1 MLIISHASEM
11 RGLRPTSASSRPR
24 LPAPPS
30 VDLPK
35 GLVITP
41 PSGPPVAP
49 GRACGGWRNVHK
61 LRASPKEEARRQDG
75 TGAARQ
81 HSHIPPR
88 ESRQHRPRRAFL
100 GGGSRHGRGA
110 QGERVRAVRRR
121 GARRRR
127 RGRGSA
133 RLQQGAADA
142 GGRSGGRTHAIAP
155 RESRTRGAKPWH
167 WSRHTLACLRC
178 AQRARCAVSVSAP
191 ACWCAW
197 QTGPSPRGLG

>member
-100 GGGSRHGRGA
+100 GGLKHS
-110 QGERVRAVRRR
+110 ERRR
-121 GARRRR
+121 LGEYEVAQCANINNADKKAACIDEYSKS
-127 RGRGSA
+127 GRYDYHHS
-133 RLQQGAADA
+133 A
-142 GGRSGGRTHAIAP
+142 GGS
-155 RESRTRGAKPWH
+155 ESTNMVA
-167 WSRHTLACLRC
+167 ACVGNWPFFRFG
-178 AQRARCAVSVSAP
+178 Q
-191 ACWCAW
+191 
-197 QTGPSPRGLG
+197 